1 MEGKALPVSL
11 EFGTGRESEAKQFHR
26 VAPPS

>member
-1 MEGKALPVSL
+1 MEGKALSVPL
-11 EFGTGRESEAKQFHR
+11 ELGTSHRGDAKQFHR